1 MHTTLK
7 ILILLL
13 ILTCNASANLND
25 CELIQIN
32 STHWYFET
40 NQTDLSLG
48 EYNYQAYANNISSD
62 YRILTVSAA
71 SDTSFTVTLSAGQ
84 TQINFSAV
92 KSIDTMLEP
101 DGQNLTIPIVVV
113 ENTGNIAQSFRFY
126 MDSTVNNILTY
137 TSLANDLSN
146 PVEINTTTTTVIIS
160 NLAASDSDDVWM
172 YCNLTRPSPGS
183 SEKTLTINSS

>member
-1 MHTTLK
+1 MF
-7 ILILLL
+7 IG
-13 ILTCNASANLND
+13 NASANLND

-40 NQTDLSLG
+40 TQTDLADG
-48 EYNYQAYANNISSD
+48 EYNYQAFANNISSD

-71 SDTSFTVTLSAGQ
+71 SDTSFTVTLPAGQ
-84 TQINFSAV
+84 TQINFTAV

-101 DGQNLTIPIVVV
+101 DGQNSTIPIVVV

-126 MDSTVNNILTY
+126 MDSTVSNILTY
-137 TSLANDLSN
+137 TSLTNDLSN

-160 NLAASDSDDVWM
+160 NLAASDSDDVRM

-183 SEKTLTINSS
+183 SEKTLTVNSS